1 MGQFDTQVL
10 KAMEEGKPLPQGTD
24 YQHGEQYG
32 YATLREAVFSRDNYT
47 CVCCH
52 KGIKDN
58 KILRIHHLGYLNGDR
73 SNRMGNLATVCT
85 DCHTAKNHKF
95 GGKLYDLKPEIK
107 SFKGATFM
115 TSVRWDMLKKL
126 REVLPDDVE
135 IKVTYGAATKETRK
149 QLNIKKDHSNDAYC
163 TGEFHPKH
171 RTDQKQYK
179 KCRRN
184 NRVLEKFSDA
194 KYTDIRDGS
203 VKKGAELSCGR
214 TSRSVPRNTDL
225 NERIYRGEKISKGKR
240 TIRKNHYTYRPGDI
254 VLFEGKKC
262 VVKGVNNCGKTVVLK
277 NGKCPS
283 VHKIKLVKHV
293 GGWERIA

>member
-10 KAMEEGKPLPQGTD
+10 IAMEEGKPLPQGTD

-52 KGIKDN
+52 KGINNN
-58 KILRIHHLGYLNGDR
+58 KILRIHHLGYLSGDR

-126 REVLPDDVE
+126 REILPDDIE

-149 QLNIKKDHSNDAYC
+149 QLNM
-163 TGEFHPKH
+163 
-171 RTDQKQYK
+171 
-179 KCRRN
+179 
-184 NRVLEKFSDA
+184 
-194 KYTDIRDGS
+194 
-203 VKKGAELSCGR
+203 
-214 TSRSVPRNTDL
+214 
-225 NERIYRGEKISKGKR
+225 
-240 TIRKNHYTYRPGDI
+240 
-254 VLFEGKKC
+254 
-262 VVKGVNNCGKTVVLK
+262 
-277 NGKCPS
+277 
-283 VHKIKLVKHV
+283 
-293 GGWERIA
+293 